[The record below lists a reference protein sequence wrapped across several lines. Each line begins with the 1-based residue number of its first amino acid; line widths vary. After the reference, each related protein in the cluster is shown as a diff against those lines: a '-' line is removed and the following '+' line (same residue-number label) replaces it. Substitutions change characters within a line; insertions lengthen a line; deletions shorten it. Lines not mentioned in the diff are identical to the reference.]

1 MLSALYL
8 FLFLMMRRPPRS
20 TRTDTL
26 CPYSTRWRSKGGGS
40 AAEPC
45 QALERL
51 PQDLARPPQHHLL
64 PGVGGRVV
72 VPLDRLLDRPGLGVV
87 PVEGPVGV
95 QPVVGAQRLAA
106 ALLVVGAV
114 FQRDIGV
121 EIGRAPL

>member
-26 CPYSTRWRSKGGGS
+26 CPYTTLFRSKGGGS

-64 PGVGGRVV
+64 PGVGGRVRSEEHTSELQ
-72 VPLDRLLDRPGLGVV
+72 PLMRISY
-87 PVEGPVGV
+87 
-95 QPVVGAQRLAA
+95 
-106 ALLVVGAV
+106 AV
-114 FQRDIGV
+114 FCLKKKKRMH
-121 EIGRAPL
+121 RTS